1 MSPSTSGV
9 WGDKRERRALVNEAS
24 DPHRAPE
31 GITGLAAHQLCQIL
45 DGPTLI
51 HLRGKCEPPLFLCV
65 LLHGNEIGG
74 WDGAQN
80 VRIIRQDCLCYLME
94 RVENGV

>member
-1 MSPSTSGV
+1 MTNAK
-9 WGDKRERRALVNEAS
+9 DALWSMKLQILTEL
-24 DPHRAPE
+24 PE

-80 VRIIRQDCLCYLME
+80 VRIIPQDCLCYLME